1 MKYYDYEWDLS
12 QTRILLDAD
21 LNTDNLG
28 WKFGDYFKL
37 INKNGRAILVKL
49 DPLEVFLEVGKS
61 NDSRS

>member
-37 INKNGRAILVKL
+37 INRNGRAILVKL

-61 NDSRS
+61 NDSCS